1 MFLWTTCVLALLLTR
16 AVPSQAQQ
24 LNGDDSPAAVE
35 AAAEKTPQP
44 RVFVRKDWDMTQAYV
59 DVFKILSTKNSCSD
73 FYGGPRVAIPVLNDL
88 VEDVK
93 PETLVREVSF
103 QMGGKLR
110 FVRNTSTGV
119 FYRLFDKAMVNTN
132 GAFYQRRANPMR
144 NVPAD
149 IGSFAP
155 GSRHARAL
163 ILLHELAHLIE
174 GENGTWLI
182 PDDGFDVEKSKAN
195 TLRIQD
201 VCRAELKA
209 LR

>member
-1 MFLWTTCVLALLLTR
+1 MFLWTTCVLALLLTQT
-16 AVPSQAQQ
+16 ALSQAQQ

-35 AAAEKTPQP
+35 ATSEEIPRP
-44 RVFVRKDWDMTQAYV
+44 RVFAKKDWDITQAYV
-59 DVFKILSTKNSCSD
+59 DVFKILSPKNSCSD
-73 FYGGPRVAIPVLNDL
+73 FYGGPRAAIPVLNDL
-88 VEDVK
+88 VEDLK
-93 PETLVREVSF
+93 PEQLVREVSF

-110 FVRNTSTGV
+110 FVQNTSTGV

-132 GAFYQRRANPMR
+132 GAFYQRRPNPMR

-149 IGSFAP
+149 VGSFPP
-155 GSRHARAL
+155 GSRHARVL

-174 GENGTWLI
+174 GEDGTWLI

-195 TLRIQD
+195 TLRIQE